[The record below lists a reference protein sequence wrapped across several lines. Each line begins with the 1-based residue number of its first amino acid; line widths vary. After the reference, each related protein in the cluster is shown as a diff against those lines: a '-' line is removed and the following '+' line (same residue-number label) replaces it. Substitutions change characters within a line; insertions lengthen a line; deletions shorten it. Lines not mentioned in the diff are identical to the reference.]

1 VLRPVLLAAALLSA
15 ALLIAFLGAALLI
28 VALLVALFGLLL
40 GHAASFAGGRPIS
53 PLGSNGKH
61 LPDRL
66 VSANLSAISGP
77 SY

>member
-1 VLRPVLLAAALLSA
+1 VLRPVLLAAAR
-15 ALLIAFLGAALLI
+15 LIAFLGAALLI

-53 PLGSNGKH
+53 PLRSKGKQ
-61 LPDRL
+61 LSDRL